1 MKRFII
7 IFFFLT
13 NVSFATSVTQSINT
27 ESQQT
32 LYTQLIDSKIDN
44 INIKVDS
51 KIDNIKTDFD
61 NKTKYLDSYSNNINW
76 WFAGMAIL
84 FTFIGLLSW
93 QSAENKRKDAES
105 EFEQMRDVLKDKQKI
120 IDKETDNFM
129 KQIKQ
134 FDNQIAEFEIK
145 YNEILSALNAK
156 QESINK
162 TLLHIEDVRNRVIEE
177 TEKEQESEE
186 YLQTIN
192 DPVQE
197 EQKYDID
204 LWQDKSDKK
213 KTIYNQDY
221 HFPNNK
227 YKWTKLLYI
236 ILHEK
241 LLELGENIKEDFKKY
256 YIAFKINNNNFVD
269 VVSFQKHLVC
279 YINLSSGALVDEDSK
294 ARNMSN
300 QGHWGNGDY
309 EYKISSISDIDYFIG
324 LAKQSYEK
332 NKVR

>member
-1 MKRFII
+1 M
-7 IFFFLT
+7 
-13 NVSFATSVTQSINT
+13 SFATSVTQNINT

-44 INIKVDS
+44 INTKV
-51 KIDNIKTDFD
+51 DNIKTDFD

-76 WFAGMAIL
+76 WFASMAIL

-93 QSAENKRKDAES
+93 RSVENKRKEAES
-105 EFEQMRDVLKDKQKI
+105 DFEQMRDVLKDKQKI

-162 TLLHIEDVRNRVIEE
+162 TLLHIEEVRNRVIEE

-186 YLQTIN
+186 YLNIIN
-192 DPVQE
+192 DKSQS
-197 EQKYDID
+197 KYNDINNNFG
-204 LWQDKSDKK
+204 LPKSDKNK
-213 KTIYNQDY
+213 IIYNQDY

-227 YKWTKLLYI
+227 YNETKGLYE
-236 ILHEK
+236 ILREK
-241 LLELGENIKEDFKKY
+241 LLAIDDSIKEEFKKY
-256 YIAFKINNNNFVD
+256 YIAFKIKNNNFVD

-279 YINLSSGALVDEDSK
+279 YINLSSGMLLDKDSK
-294 ARNMSN
+294 ARNVSD

-309 EYKISSISDIDYFIG
+309 EYKISSDKDIDYFIT
-324 LAKQSYEK
+324 LAKQSYKK